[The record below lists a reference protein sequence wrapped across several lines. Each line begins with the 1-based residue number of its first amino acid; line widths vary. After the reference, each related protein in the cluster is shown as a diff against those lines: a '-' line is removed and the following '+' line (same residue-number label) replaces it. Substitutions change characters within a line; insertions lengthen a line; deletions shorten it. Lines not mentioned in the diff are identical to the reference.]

1 MKENSIEEDIK
12 IIKSLD
18 TLDDI
23 ELKNAIE
30 HILSAYKRA
39 LKENERYQK
48 SDYETICLE
57 NNELREITDRI
68 QSEYNDLLKDN
79 FKLKD
84 ELETKRK
91 EYQET
96 YKDVREELKEL
107 RKDNEELKKDRNN
120 NYQMIALAQNE
131 ALEYM
136 QGYEDGKK
144 LRRSAVANIIENQ
157 QYYIIKKQM
166 EKYEEHIKRL
176 QKENEELKDTN
187 CLVKRYF
194 KLKDTNTYLQKEND
208 ELKKQRNIEPIL
220 INNKMYFIDN
230 EIYNELLED
239 IKSNYTSVQKV
250 KDKIEKLNDESHAE
264 ELEDI
269 MNRKNYTI
277 TELVQYVLQELLEG
291 RK

>member
-1 MKENSIEEDIK
+1 MQKDSIEEQKIQQAKNNILRGEDIDSAAYILEK
-12 IIKSLD
+12 YMFDGMFFIGGRVNPVKVATRQVLNFIK
-18 TLDDI
+18 
-23 ELKNAIE
+23 
-30 HILSAYKRA
+30 
-39 LKENERYQK
+39 RYQK

-57 NNELREITDRI
+57 NNEMKEILDKI
-68 QSEYNDLLKDN
+68 QLEYNNLL
-79 FKLKD
+79 
-84 ELETKRK
+84 
-91 EYQET
+91 
-96 YKDVREELKEL
+96 
-107 RKDNEELKKDRNN
+107 
-120 NYQMIALAQNE
+120 
-131 ALEYM
+131 
-136 QGYEDGKK
+136 
-144 LRRSAVANIIENQ
+144 
-157 QYYIIKKQM
+157 
-166 EKYEEHIKRL
+166 
-176 QKENEELKDTN
+176 KENEELKDTN

-277 TELVQYVLQELLEG
+277 TELVQYVLQELIEG